1 MFALHS
7 YKLLIDVDECSTL
20 PYTLLLINL
29 FFSFQCDV
37 EYGADTSQL
46 LLEIKG
52 KLTQIAI
59 KTINWYSFDTS
70 VQVLEFFSI
79 HETLGLNPV
88 VNI

>member
-1 MFALHS
+1 
-7 YKLLIDVDECSTL
+7 
-20 PYTLLLINL
+20 
-29 FFSFQCDV
+29 V